1 MIGRGYR
8 LITSGSERVK
18 GKGNVGHGGLDMEA
32 AWLNSNLQ
40 KSIYAFSGQGLM
52 CMDAQRG
59 LTNSKGGVTRATA
72 AINLYLI
79 LTTIL

>member
-1 MIGRGYR
+1 
-8 LITSGSERVK
+8 
-18 GKGNVGHGGLDMEA
+18 MEA
-32 AWLNSNLQ
+32 AGLNSNLQ
-40 KSIYAFSGQGLM
+40 KSIAFSGQGLM

>member
-1 MIGRGYR
+1 MIGRSYR

-18 GKGNVGHGGLDMEA
+18 GKGNVGYGGLDMEA

-40 KSIYAFSGQGLM
+40 KSIAFSGQGLM

-79 LTTIL
+79 VTTIL

>member
-1 MIGRGYR
+1 MIGRSYM
-8 LITSGSERVK
+8 LITSGSKRVK
-18 GKGNVGHGGLDMEA
+18 GKGNEGHGGLDMEA

-40 KSIYAFSGQGLM
+40 KSIYVFSGQGLM
-52 CMDAQRG
+52 RMDAQRG

>member
-1 MIGRGYR
+1 
-8 LITSGSERVK
+8 
-18 GKGNVGHGGLDMEA
+18 MEA
-32 AWLNSNLQ
+32 AGLNSNLQ
-40 KSIYAFSGQGLM
+40 KSTYAFSGQGLM

-72 AINLYLI
+72 AINLYLN